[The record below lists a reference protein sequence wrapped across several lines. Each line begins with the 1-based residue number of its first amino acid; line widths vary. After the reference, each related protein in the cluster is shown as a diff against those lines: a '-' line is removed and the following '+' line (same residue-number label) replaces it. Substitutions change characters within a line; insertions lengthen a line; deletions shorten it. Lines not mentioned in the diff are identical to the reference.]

1 MQKPTASPKA
11 KKNSTDTNL
20 IYYEVVLSVVQDAR
34 SWLELRQIA
43 LLTGVSMAKS
53 RALLAQMV
61 AKRQITS
68 KIRTSV
74 RHPDGIEMYAKL
86 CMAKC
91 QAEQRQGE
99 NGFEIAKS
107 RFELWPEL
115 MDGRTHRVYA
125 AKTNQLHSLAML
137 SRRV

>member
-20 IYYEVVLSVVQDAR
+20 IHYEAVLSVVREAR

-43 LLTGVSMAKS
+43 LLSGVSMAKC

-61 AKRQITS
+61 TKKQITS
-68 KIRTSV
+68 TLKTSV

-91 QAEQRQGE
+91 QAEQRQRE

-125 AKTNQLHSLAML
+125 AKPNQLHSLAML
-137 SRRV
+137 SRRA

>member
-1 MQKPTASPKA
+1 MHKLIASPKA
-11 KKNSTDTNL
+11 KNISTRINL
-20 IYYEVVLSVVQDAR
+20 TYYEAVLSVVQDSR
-34 SWLELRQIA
+34 SWMELRQIA
-43 LLTGVSMAKS
+43 SLSGVSMAKC
-53 RALLAQMV
+53 RALLAHMV
-61 AKRQITS
+61 PKKLITS
-68 KIRTSV
+68 TLKTSA

-91 QAEQRQGE
+91 QAEHRQGE

-125 AKTNQLHSLAML
+125 AKPNQLHSLAML
-137 SRRV
+137 SRRA

>member
-1 MQKPTASPKA
+1 MKKSTTSPKA

-43 LLTGVSMAKS
+43 LLSEVSMAKC

-61 AKRQITS
+61 AKKQITS
-68 KIRTSV
+68 TLKTSV

-125 AKTNQLHSLAML
+125 AKPNQLHSLAML

>member
-1 MQKPTASPKA
+1 MKKSTTSPKA

-43 LLTGVSMAKS
+43 LLSEVSMAKC

-61 AKRQITS
+61 AKKQITS
-68 KIRTSV
+68 TLKTSV

-125 AKTNQLHSLAML
+125 AKPNQLHALAML

>member
-11 KKNSTDTNL
+11 KKNSTDTYL
-20 IYYEVVLSVVQDAR
+20 FYYQAVLSVVQDAR

-43 LLTGVSMAKS
+43 LLSEVSMAKC

-68 KIRTSV
+68 TIKTSV

-107 RFELWPEL
+107 RFELWPGL
-115 MDGRTHRVYA
+115 IDGRTHRVYA
-125 AKTNQLHSLAML
+125 AKPNQLHSLAML